1 MEETPGP
8 VVTPVHEEAPPVVH
22 PSHRAPA
29 AAPAPPVP
37 LHPQLKSLLL
47 ELLAALV
54 AIAERVDA
62 DHAGV
67 QTAVSTLR
75 GVQRH
80 LEGL

>member
-1 MEETPGP
+1 MEETPHP
-8 VVTPVHEEAPPVVH
+8 PLTAVREEAKPD
-22 PSHRAPA
+22 
-29 AAPAPPVP
+29 PAPSPPHVPAP

-47 ELLAALV
+47 ELLAAIV

-75 GVQRH
+75 SVRH
-80 LEGL
+80 HIEGL